1 MLHNSDILCNFVAQ
15 NTSCLLK
22 EDKNIY
28 KLFEFLGMKKF
39 TLLLGALLFAI
50 ASFAAKTTAVVTAG
64 DNASYIAGENVLTV
78 TGLSAEEVGYYG
90 SLVLQVYGWDGGG
103 SSTGYAAILS
113 LEGEEMAFCDDGLMI
128 AKNQEGVLSITGKML
143 GYPYDY
149 QFDAQVNPKQA
160 KTIKVVS
167 DKMQVGLSPSE
178 QSDLRLTAKA
188 NGYAIEIDLF
198 GGVNKQYGTYSANE
212 LYASINSS
220 NVSFADTVA
229 GAATL
234 SLENEMAKFEASF
247 IYNMDTL
254 ELTLTG
260 FPYAKPEDILPV
272 DTVELHF
279 AGATVQY
286 DMGMNRIE
294 ATSANPQTHL
304 FIGYMGSQIATV
316 DVANFSYNSALVV
329 EGDEVSF
336 LRGKIQVKKNGTDK
350 EVTGGLLGNNRVWYN
365 IQLTT
370 EKTSSTAI
378 DNIAVQTTAQKLIKN
393 GQLIIIKDGIEYNAQ
408 GTILK

>member
-50 ASFAAKTTAVVTAG
+50 ASFAAKTTAVVTASA
-64 DNASYIAGENVLTV
+64 DASYISGENVLTV

-103 SSTGYAAILS
+103 NSAGYAATLS
-113 LEGEEMAFCDDGLMI
+113 LAGEEAAFCDEGLMI
-128 AKNQEGVLSITGKML
+128 IKSPEGVLSITGKML

-149 QFDAQVNPKQA
+149 QFDAQINPKQA
-160 KTIKVVS
+160 KTIYVVS
-167 DKMQVGLSPSE
+167 DKMQVGLHPSE
-178 QSDLRLTAKA
+178 ESDLKLTAKA
-188 NGYAIEIDLF
+188 SGYSIEIDLY
-198 GGVNKQYGTYSANE
+198 GGVNKQYGTYSQNE
-212 LYASINSS
+212 FFATVNHT
-220 NVSFADTVA
+220 NVVLADSETGVA
-229 GAATL
+229 TFSQEGDL
-234 SLENEMAKFEASF
+234 AKFEASF

-254 ELTLTG
+254 VLTLTG
-260 FPYAKPEDILPV
+260 LPYAKPEDIVPV
-272 DTVELHF
+272 DTVELYF
-279 AGATVQY
+279 EGATVQY
-286 DMGMNRIE
+286 KMGMNRIE
-294 ATSANPQTHL
+294 ATSTNPQAKL
-304 FIGYMGSQIATV
+304 FIGYMGTMISTV
-316 DVANFSYNSALVV
+316 NVANFSYSSALTL
-329 EGDEVSF
+329 EGEQITF
-336 LRGKIQVKKNGTDK
+336 LRGEMTVQASGDNKVMTA
-350 EVTGGLLGNNRVWYN
+350 GLLGNNRVWYD

-378 DNIAVQTTAQKLIKN
+378 DNIAVQTTAQKLIKH